1 VPLPRFSFLI
11 MKTSDR
17 YSHSPISQ
25 RGFSMTALGF
35 LAAVSLSSSACDL
48 GVSSNG
54 EKQGQSGRDG
64 NRPPVVKLV
73 EIVQES
79 IRLDKPV
86 TVRVE
91 TEDPERD
98 PVTVRFRWLVNE
110 SAVPNQSDATFH
122 PDQLKRGDKV
132 SVEAIPNDGIHD
144 GLPSRS
150 RSVLVGNTP
159 PTVKALTLEPREVKP
174 GDRVRAVVDLWDA
187 DQDEIHHIVK
197 WWRNDKVVAEGE
209 GQNQFVVEQWNRGD
223 VLTVSIVASDK
234 ESKGVETFSE
244 PLTLSNS
251 PPQFT
256 TTPSVQ
262 VSKEGHFEYHARA
275 VDGEGDSVTYRL
287 EVAPPGM
294 TINGQTGHVQWSVP
308 IDMLGDYHVRL
319 LALDDRGGSS
329 FQEFTLSFPAQK
341 AS

>member
-1 VPLPRFSFLI
+1 
-11 MKTSDR
+11 M
-17 YSHSPISQ
+17 
-25 RGFSMTALGF
+25 ALCV
-35 LAAVSLSSSACDL
+35 LAAVSLSSSACDRS
-48 GVSSNG
+48 VSPSGDQQG
-54 EKQGQSGRDG
+54 ESRRDG
-64 NRPPVVKLV
+64 NRPPVVKLA
-73 EIVQES
+73 EIIQES
-79 IRLDKPV
+79 IRLDMPV

-110 SAVPNQSDATFH
+110 AVISNQSDATFH

-144 GLPSRS
+144 GLPLRS
-150 RSVLVGNTP
+150 RAVLVGNTP
-159 PTVKALTLEPREVKP
+159 PVVKVLTLEPRDVKP

-187 DQDEIHHIVK
+187 DQDEIRHIVK

-209 GQNQFVVEQWNRGD
+209 SRNQFVTEQWNRGD
-223 VLTVSIVASDK
+223 VLAVSIVASDK
-234 ESKGVETFSE
+234 ESKGLETFSE

-262 VSKEGHFEYHARA
+262 VSKEGHFEYSARA
-275 VDGEGDSVTYRL
+275 VDGEGDPVTYKL

-294 TINGQTGHVQWSVP
+294 TINEQTGHVQWSTS
-308 IDMLGDYHVRL
+308 IDSPGNYHVRVQ
-319 LALDDRGGSS
+319 ALDDRGGSS
-329 FQEFTLSFPAQK
+329 FQEFTLSFPAPK
-341 AS
+341 GS

>member
-1 VPLPRFSFLI
+1 

-25 RGFSMTALGF
+25 RGFSRTALGF

-64 NRPPVVKLV
+64 NRPPVVKLI

-79 IRLDKPV
+79 IRLDRPV
-86 TVRVE
+86 TVRAE

-122 PDQLKRGDKV
+122 PDQLRRGDKV
-132 SVEAIPNDGIHD
+132 AVEAIPNDGNHD
-144 GLPSRS
+144 GLPLRS
-150 RSVLVGNTP
+150 RAVLVGNTP
-159 PTVKALTLEPREVKP
+159 PVVKALALEPREVKP
-174 GDRVRAVVDLWDA
+174 GDTVRAVVDLWDA
-187 DQDEIHHIVK
+187 DQDEVRHVVK
-197 WWRNDKVVAEGE
+197 WWRNNKVVAEGE
-209 GQNQFVVEQWNRGD
+209 SQNQFVVEQWNRGD
-223 VLTVSIVASDK
+223 ILAVSIIVSDK
-234 ESKGVETFSE
+234 ESKGLETFSE
-244 PLTLSNS
+244 PLTLSNN

-262 VSKEGHFEYHARA
+262 VSKEGHFEYRARA
-275 VDGEGDSVTYRL
+275 VDGEGDSVTYKL

-294 TINGQTGHVQWSVP
+294 TINEQTGHVQWSVP
-308 IDMLGDYHVRL
+308 IDSPGNYHVRVQ
-319 LALDDRGGSS
+319 ALDDRGGSS

>member
-1 VPLPRFSFLI
+1 
-11 MKTSDR
+11 MKTIDTYSDR
-17 YSHSPISQ
+17 PLSQ
-25 RGFSMTALGF
+25 RGFSWAALGF
-35 LAAVSLSSSACDL
+35 LAAVSLYSSACDL
-48 GVSSNG
+48 GVSSSG
-54 EKQGQSGRDG
+54 DQQGQSVRDG

-110 SAVPNQSDATFH
+110 AAVAGQSDETFH
-122 PDQLKRGDKV
+122 PDQLKRGDKLL
-132 SVEAIPNDGIHD
+132 VEVTPNDGTHD
-144 GLPSRS
+144 GLPLRS
-150 RSVLVGNTP
+150 RAVLVGNTP
-159 PTVKALTLEPREVKP
+159 PVVKALTLEPSEVKP
-174 GDRVRAVVDLWDA
+174 GDTVRAVVDLWDA

-197 WWRNDKVVAEGE
+197 WWRNNKVVAEGE
-209 GQNQFVVEQWNRGD
+209 SQNQFVAEQWNRGD
-223 VLTVSIVASDK
+223 VLAVSVIASDK
-234 ESKGVETFSE
+234 ESKGLETFSE

-262 VSKEGHFEYHARA
+262 VSKEGRFEYHARA
-275 VDGEGDSVTYRL
+275 VDGEGDSVTYKL
-287 EVAPPGM
+287 EAAPPGM
-294 TINGQTGHVQWSVP
+294 TINEQTGHVQWSIP
-308 IDMLGDYHVRL
+308 IGLPGNYHVRVQ
-319 LALDDRGGSS
+319 ALDDRGGSS
-329 FQEFTLSFPAQK
+329 FQEFTLSFPASK